1 MIPMLLKIKIPRENR
16 QSLTIYLPLIIAWI
30 FLIPIL
36 ILLLPV
42 YLLIVIIS
50 GLKGYGRFAF
60 LFIPLLFSVIYNLSG
75 LKVDV
80 KIKSNVI
87 YFSFI

>member
-1 MIPMLLKIKIPRENR
+1 MIPMLLKIKIPRENK
-16 QSLTIYLPLIIAWI
+16 QSLTIYLPLIIAWL
-30 FLIPIL
+30 FLLSIL

-42 YLLIVIIS
+42 YLLIVIIC
-50 GLKGYGRFAF
+50 GLRGYGRMAF
-60 LFIPLLFSVIYNLSG
+60 LFIPMLFSVIWNLSG

-80 KIKSNVI
+80 KNEANVI